1 MMESERLS
9 FIKYNQSKLRVDK
22 YNNLCQ
28 ASTSSQTQGSQ
39 QGKRVV
45 LPSSFIG
52 SRRFM
57 DQLYFDGMTI
67 CSYMGFPDLFITFTC
82 NPKWPEITRLLAK
95 LKLSPTERP
104 DIVSRVFKIKF
115 EQLLTDLTKNHLL
128 GKTIA
133 CKPSLFV
140 ILFLFPQFG
149 LFFSVNKCLFLYLQ
163 SCIP

>member
-1 MMESERLS
+1 
-9 FIKYNQSKLRVDK
+9 
-22 YNNLCQ
+22 
-28 ASTSSQTQGSQ
+28 
-39 QGKRVV
+39 
-45 LPSSFIG
+45 
-52 SRRFM
+52 M

>member
-1 MMESERLS
+1 MS

-45 LPSSFIG
+45 LPSAFIG

-57 DQLYFDGMTI
+57 NQLYFDGMTI

-82 NPKWPEITRLLAK
+82 NPIWPEIIKVLAK
-95 LKLSPTERP
+95 LKLSPIDRP

-133 CKPSLFV
+133 CKSSLFV
-140 ILFLFPQFG
+140 IIIL
-149 LFFSVNKCLFLYLQ
+149 
-163 SCIP
+163 

>member
-39 QGKRVV
+39 QVKRVV

-95 LKLSPTERP
+95 LKLSPTDRL

-115 EQLLTDLTKNHLL
+115 EQLLTDLTKNHIL

-133 CKPSLFV
+133 CKSSLFV
-140 ILFLFPQFG
+140 IIVL
-149 LFFSVNKCLFLYLQ
+149 
-163 SCIP
+163 